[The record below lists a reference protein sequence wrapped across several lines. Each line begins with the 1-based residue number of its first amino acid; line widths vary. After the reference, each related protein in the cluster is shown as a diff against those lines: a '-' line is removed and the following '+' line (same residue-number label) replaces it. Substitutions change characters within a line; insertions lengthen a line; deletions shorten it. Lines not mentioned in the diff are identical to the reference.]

1 MKACPGNLS
10 HLGKGL
16 SRSSLCTTC
25 SISIQRRY
33 WSFVVHFVLTTLCL
47 FYLNIFP
54 SWYLFSPFNC
64 TVSILSCRSL
74 TSCCVAVNPRHG
86 TWRRSWSA
94 VDRTTATRMTGQ
106 TGNSRLCCWGFAFFS
121 TLFLRC
127 WFDIYLLLCLCSRAV
142 RFLFEVLS
150 SFDAEQQR
158 LFLQFVTGSP
168 RLPVGGESHANISVL
183 TWPLNEDDLLSAQ
196 HDIQTLCL
204 TRVFVLR
211 FPEPEPPFDD
221 REEDVRVHRK
231 PGRLPPLR
239 HDLCQLPEAAWL
251 LQHRDHARET
261 VDCSSWGP
269 AVFPP
274 LLISPHLT
282 FKCLLQQLIKSWLPP

>member
-1 MKACPGNLS
+1 MGRQDAHGVLS
-10 HLGKGL
+10 TG
-16 SRSSLCTTC
+16 
-25 SISIQRRY
+25 
-33 WSFVVHFVLTTLCL
+33 
-47 FYLNIFP
+47 
-54 SWYLFSPFNC
+54 
-64 TVSILSCRSL
+64 
-74 TSCCVAVNPRHG
+74 PRLHA
-86 TWRRSWSA
+86 WQ
-94 VDRTTATRMTGQ
+94 VK
-106 TGNSRLCCWGFAFFS
+106 TGNSCLCCWGFALFPRHSAISLETPVRFL
-121 TLFLRC
+121 LFLCFR
-127 WFDIYLLLCLCSRAV
+127 SRAV

-168 RLPVGGESHANISVL
+168 RLPVGGDSPHANISVL
-183 TWPLNEDDLLSAQ
+183 TWIPDWRWRESSVKYMKAF
-196 HDIQTLCL
+196 QTL
-204 TRVFVLR
+204 TPVFDLR

-231 PGRLPPLR
+231 PRRLSPLR